1 MKRKPQT
8 PKSQIKSAIRKIFL
22 RSRERAAQLKRDGYS
37 CQCCG
42 AKQSRAMGREIYVEV
57 HHRDGIDWNG
67 VIDLIIERVLNQPMV
82 TLCKECHAAE
92 HRRDEDA

>member
-1 MKRKPQT
+1 
-8 PKSQIKSAIRKIFL
+8 
-22 RSRERAAQLKRDGYS
+22 
-37 CQCCG
+37 
-42 AKQSRAMGREIYVEV
+42 MGREIYVEV